1 MFQKQSFEEKH
12 GDLLLIE
19 EEGKRHYVFI
29 KNFNTGTPLKE
40 NFCCYCLQALSAE

>member
-29 KNFNTGTPLKE
+29 KNFNTFMYDHTLHR
-40 NFCCYCLQALSAE
+40 

>member
-19 EEGKRHYVFI
+19 EVGKRHYVFI
-29 KNFNTGTPLKE
+29 KNFNTFMYDHTLHR
-40 NFCCYCLQALSAE
+40 